1 MDKGKNNFRENNRNG
16 DTGGD
21 SPYKRKSAG
30 GSKRA
35 GSGSAERPA
44 RKRTVLKDE
53 NDEPLKKSVTR
64 SQKNSLGGPRREEKS
79 EGSFDKKPYKK
90 SDRTESGERGGA
102 KGEWKKPYAK
112 SEGDRPYKKSDR
124 AESGERGGAKGE
136 WKKPYAKSEGD
147 RPDKKSDRAE
157 SGERGGA
164 KSEWKKP
171 YAKSEG
177 DRPYKKSD
185 RAESGER
192 GGAKSE
198 WKKPYAKSEGDRPY
212 KKSDRAESGERG
224 GAKGEWK
231 KPYAKSEG
239 DKPYGKSDRA
249 GSGDRPY
256 KNRTEGGSDKPQ
268 GEWKRPFPKAE
279 ERKPE
284 ERSIDDWKKPF
295 TKIDTKKPGKK
306 KPAGAGKHD
315 DDAKQSS
322 RAGKRPFQKKEFD
335 KPFKKEEDKTDDS
348 PSPFARKPRA
358 PKEVDNRPE
367 KVKIREK
374 EIESGLQSF
383 HKPGKVSVSRSP
395 EDAELMPLNK
405 YVAHSGVCSRRDAAA
420 LVKEGKVTVNG
431 EVILDPGHKVR
442 TTDEVIFSDKK
453 LVLQRDNVYILLNKP
468 KDYITTNDDP
478 QGRKTVM
485 ELLMGQEADRLFPV
499 GRLDRNTTGLL
510 LITNDGDL
518 TQRLAHPSF
527 NIKKIYQVTLDKPLT
542 KADFEKIME
551 GLELEDGK
559 VIVDAMA
566 YLDTKK
572 ELGLE
577 IHTGKNRIVRRIF
590 ESLGYEVEKLDRV
603 MYAGLTKKNLP
614 RGKWRYLNERE
625 IVLLKHFKS

>member
-1 MDKGKNNFRENNRNG
+1 MDKGKNNFRENKRNA

-21 SPYKRKSAG
+21 SPYKRKSADAG
-30 GSKRA
+30 KR
-35 GSGSAERPA
+35 SVGSADRPA
-44 RKRTVLKDE
+44 RKRKELKNE
-53 NDEPLKKSVTR
+53 LDEPVKKSVVR
-64 SQKNSLGGPRREEKS
+64 SQKNSTGGPNKKS
-79 EGSFDKKPYKK
+79 DSPHSAERPYKK
-90 SDRTESGERGGA
+90 RTEGGSDRPYKSDRAESGDRPYQKRTEGGSNKPYGKSDRA
-102 KGEWKKPYAK
+102 GSGDRPYKKRVEGESDKPQGDWKKPYAK
-112 SEGDRPYKKSDR
+112 SEGDRPYKKR
-124 AESGERGGAKGE
+124 AEGGGD
-136 WKKPYAKSEGD
+136 KPQGD
-147 RPDKKSDRAE
+147 
-157 SGERGGA
+157 
-164 KSEWKKP
+164 WKKP

-177 DRPYKKSD
+177 DRPYKK
-185 RAESGER
+185 RAE
-192 GGAKSE
+192 GGSD
-198 WKKPYAKSEGDRPY
+198 KPQ
-212 KKSDRAESGERG
+212 SD
-224 GAKGEWK
+224 WK

-249 GSGDRPY
+249 KSGARDEA
-256 KNRTEGGSDKPQ
+256 K
-268 GEWKRPFPKAE
+268 GEWKRPFPKAKE
-279 ERKPE
+279 PKPE
-284 ERSIDDWKKPF
+284 ERTIEDWKKPF

-306 KPAGAGKHD
+306 KPGGKRGD
-315 DDAKQSS
+315 DDTKQSS
-322 RAGKRPFQKKEFD
+322 RAGKRPFQKKEADRSFD
-335 KPFKKEEDKTDDS
+335 IAADKSDDS

-367 KVKIREK
+367 RVKIREK

-383 HKPGKVSVSRSP
+383 HKPAKTSVSRSP

-420 LVKEGKVTVNG
+420 LVKEGKVMVNG
-431 EVILDPGHKVR
+431 EIILDPGHKVR

-453 LVLQRDNVYILLNKP
+453 LVLQRENVYILLNKP

-485 ELLMGQEADRLFPV
+485 ELLMGQDADRLFPV

-510 LITNDGDL
+510 LITNDGEL
-518 TQRLAHPSF
+518 TQKLAHPSY
-527 NIKKIYQVTLDKPLT
+527 NIKKVYQVTLDKPLT
-542 KADFEKIME
+542 KADFEKIMD

-559 VIVDAMA
+559 VTVDAMA

-572 ELGLE
+572 EIGLE

-625 IVLLKHFKS
+625 IVLLKHFKG

>member
-1 MDKGKNNFRENNRNG
+1 MDKGKNNFRDNKRNG
-16 DTGGD
+16 DSGGD
-21 SPYKRKSAG
+21 SPYKRKSAD

-35 GSGSAERPA
+35 SGGAERPA
-44 RKRTVLKDE
+44 RKRTALKNE
-53 NDEPLKKSVTR
+53 LDEPVKKSVVR
-64 SQKNSLGGPRREEKS
+64 SQKNSTGGPNKRSDGAESGDR
-79 EGSFDKKPYKK
+79 PYKK
-90 SDRTESGERGGA
+90 RTEGGSDKPYGKSDRAESGDRPYKKRTEGA
-102 KGEWKKPYAK
+102 SDRPYAKSDRAGSGDRPYKKRPEGASAQTQGDWKKPYAK
-112 SEGDRPYKKSDR
+112 SEGDRPYKKRAEGGSDR
-124 AESGERGGAKGE
+124 
-136 WKKPYAKSEGD
+136 PQGD
-147 RPDKKSDRAE
+147 
-157 SGERGGA
+157 
-164 KSEWKKP
+164 
-171 YAKSEG
+171 
-177 DRPYKKSD
+177 
-185 RAESGER
+185 
-192 GGAKSE
+192 
-198 WKKPYAKSEGDRPY
+198 
-212 KKSDRAESGERG
+212 
-224 GAKGEWK
+224 WK

-249 GSGDRPY
+249 ASGDRPY
-256 KNRTEGGSDKPQ
+256 KKRAEGGNDKPQ
-268 GEWKRPFPKAE
+268 SDWKKQFAKSDGDKPYGKSDRAKSGARDESKGEWKRPFPKAKE
-279 ERKPE
+279 PKPE
-284 ERSIDDWKKPF
+284 ERTIEDWKKPF

-306 KPAGAGKHD
+306 KPAGKYGD
-315 DDAKQSS
+315 EDAKRSS
-322 RAGKRPFQKKEFD
+322 RAGKRPFQKKEASQAFD
-335 KPFKKEEDKTDDS
+335 AEADKADDT

-367 KVKIREK
+367 RVKIREK

-383 HKPGKVSVSRSP
+383 HKPAKASVSRSP

-420 LVKEGKVTVNG
+420 LVKEGKVMVNG

-453 LVLQRDNVYILLNKP
+453 LVLQRENVYILLNKP

-485 ELLMGQEADRLFPV
+485 ELLMGQDADRLFPV

-510 LITNDGDL
+510 LITNDGEL
-518 TQRLAHPSF
+518 TQKLAHPSY
-527 NIKKIYQVTLDKPLT
+527 NIKKVYQVTLDKPLT
-542 KADFEKIME
+542 KADFEKIMD

-559 VIVDAMA
+559 VTVDAMA

-572 ELGLE
+572 EIGLE

-625 IVLLKHFKS
+625 IVLLKHFKG